1 MDDYYSTGVEMTNVT
16 ELRLA
21 RYALIAILLM
31 SMANFYTSINTL
43 AQATNYGKYPSVFS
57 GYNK

>member
-1 MDDYYSTGVEMTNVT
+1 MTNVT

>member
-1 MDDYYSTGVEMTNVT
+1 MDDYYSIGVEMTNIT
-16 ELRLA
+16 EIKIA

-31 SMANFYTSINTL
+31 SMANFYTSINAL
-43 AQATNYGKYPSVFS
+43 AQTTNYGNHPSILS